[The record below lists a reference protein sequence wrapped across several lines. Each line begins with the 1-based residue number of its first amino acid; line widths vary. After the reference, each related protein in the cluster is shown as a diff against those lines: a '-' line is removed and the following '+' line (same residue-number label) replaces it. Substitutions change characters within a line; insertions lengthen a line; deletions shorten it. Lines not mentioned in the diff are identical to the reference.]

1 MIRGWHR
8 YARLHKSGSVDAL
21 RIQTSEAKRLSITWG
36 GHAPHWI
43 EVKRRLCQ
51 PKFWPIPVRHTS
63 QIAGMFTRI
72 HRLRFTTTYDLA
84 LGTSGR
90 KAVIWAGRIPDW
102 ARVILAYDLT
112 RLADEQAG
120 PYR

>member
-21 RIQTSEAKRLSITWG
+21 RIRAGEAKRLSITWG

-51 PKFWPIPVRHTS
+51 PQFWPIPVRHTF
-63 QIAGMFTRI
+63 QIADI
-72 HRLRFTTTYDLA
+72 HRLTFTTTYDLV
-84 LGTSGR
+84 LGQSGR
-90 KAVIWAGRIPDW
+90 KAVIWAGRIPEW
-102 ARVILAYDLT
+102 ARVILASDLA